1 MQGLIIDVGANEGLF
16 ALQQAAANPNHL
28 VIAVEPIP
36 ELAYLLTE
44 KAIGLNLENL
54 VVKEV
59 AIDITS
65 GWRSLQIS
73 DAFSMG
79 TSSLLNFTKP
89 QELDKYWE
97 LRPDSLLSRS
107 VDVRCV
113 RLEELI
119 DQILRENGWK
129 FDKEIEIDFLKI
141 DIQGKDYE
149 ALLSVGKY
157 VKNVKAGMLEAPV
170 LHSNSIYLNQDKS
183 IVDYFIALKELGFG
197 VFQLK
202 PNDPEFYEYNIYFS
216 QIGLEISSHIEKLKL
231 DGNEIYF
238 GNVNPSSDN
247 LQIIN
252 GYKNSLSW
260 KITYPLRSL
269 KRLIMN

>member
-1 MQGLIIDVGANEGLF
+1 MQGLIMDVGANEGLF

-36 ELAYLLTE
+36 ELAYLLTQ
-44 KAIGLNLENL
+44 KAIELNLENL

-73 DAFSMG
+73 DAFSKG

-97 LRPDSLLSRS
+97 SRPDSLQSRS

-170 LHSNSIYLNQDKS
+170 LQSNSIYLNQDKS

-202 PNDPEFYEYNIYFS
+202 PNDPEFYEYNIYFN

-238 GNVNPSSDN
+238 GNVNPKTDN

-260 KITYPLRSL
+260 KITYPLRCL
-269 KRLIMN
+269 KRKIMS